1 MEEKMY
7 VEEMG
12 DGPSMMTDMAK
23 TYTPKRQEI
32 LRDYEISIR
41 FLSVGCIIKVGCKEI
56 PFTSVNEAM
65 DKLSLYVKDPYE
77 EGKKWQKVFD
87 EQG

>member
-12 DGPSMMTDMAK
+12 DGPTMRTDVSK
-23 TYTPKRQEI
+23 RCIPKRQEI

-65 DKLSLYVKDPYE
+65 NKLSLYVKDPYE
-77 EGKKWQKVFD
+77 EGEKWRKVFD